1 MVEMVTAS
9 FDLSKA
15 CDIGSIPVELLKNYE
30 PELSY
35 TLAELF
41 DMCLR
46 ESCLPD
52 CLKDSSVCMLGTVQ
66 KLKPTPP
73 PPLPPISLLPVVSK
87 VSEKLVKNRFLGHL
101 EKYGLF
107 SNFLYGFKS
116 S

>member
-35 TLAELF
+35 ILAELF

-52 CLKDSSVCMLGTVQ
+52 CLKD
-66 KLKPTPP
+66 
-73 PPLPPISLLPVVSK
+73 
-87 VSEKLVKNRFLGHL
+87 
-101 EKYGLF
+101 
-107 SNFLYGFKS
+107 
-116 S
+116 

>member
-35 TLAELF
+35 ILAELF

-66 KLKPTPP
+66 QLKPPP

-87 VSEKLVKNRFLGHL
+87 VSQKLVKNRFLGHL

>member
-1 MVEMVTAS
+1 MIEMVTAS

-35 TLAELF
+35 ILAELF

-66 KLKPTPP
+66 QLKPC
-73 PPLPPISLLPVVSK
+73 
-87 VSEKLVKNRFLGHL
+87 
-101 EKYGLF
+101 LF
-107 SNFLYGFKS
+107 SIIENFKWFWMGILCKNKA
-116 S
+116 

>member
-1 MVEMVTAS
+1 MVTAS

-35 TLAELF
+35 ILAELF
-41 DMCLR
+41 GMCLR

-66 KLKPTPP
+66 QLKPDVIIPD
-73 PPLPPISLLPVVSK
+73 LSCHAVMLILSF
-87 VSEKLVKNRFLGHL
+87 ED
-101 EKYGLF
+101 
-107 SNFLYGFKS
+107 
-116 S
+116 

>member
-35 TLAELF
+35 ILAELF

-66 KLKPTPP
+66 QLKPT